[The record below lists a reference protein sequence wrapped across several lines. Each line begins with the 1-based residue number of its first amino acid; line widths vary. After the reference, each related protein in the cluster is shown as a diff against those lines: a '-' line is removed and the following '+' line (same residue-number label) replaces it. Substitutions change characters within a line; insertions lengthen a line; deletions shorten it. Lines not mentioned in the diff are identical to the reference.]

1 MILAAAAIIQQG
13 PPEASIIE
21 TMAPLLL
28 IGVAFW
34 FLILRPQNKKMKEHR
49 ETVNNMQ
56 RGDTVVTAGGIIGK
70 VIKVKD
76 GNEIEIE
83 IAKDIKVKIVQSTIS
98 EVRSKNTPV
107 KMDAKEKADKKET
120 KAKADKKK

>member
-1 MILAAAAIIQQG
+1 MILAAVAIIQA
-13 PPEASIIE
+13 PPESSLIE

-70 VIKVKD
+70 VLKVKE

-83 IAKDIKVKIVQSTIS
+83 IAKDVKIKVVQSTIS
-98 EVRSKNTPV
+98 EVRTKGAPV
-107 KMDAKEKADKKET
+107 KVAAKEKAEKKET
-120 KAKADKKK
+120 KAKATKKK